1 VNGQIPHSQGKA
13 FRVVTTI
20 WLLLL
25 TGLVVFDHAQIGH
38 RIEAHPPDAEA
49 PKLANLEGEL
59 AALQVIVSAIQR
71 QPTSV
76 RATEFEAFER
86 AQSAQLARVETSL
99 TDVVH
104 VAQVASFE
112 QQLTHLSAEVWRLRH
127 PLPPRPQP
135 AAHEVRPGPGEESQT
150 AGVHPPFKILGTE
163 QRGGEEFLTVSPH
176 DAHSLFEVHVLRPGE
191 TDGDWKLESIE
202 GRTAVFEVADQ
213 VLRVPIP

>member
-1 VNGQIPHSQGKA
+1 RSAKRLPADIEGQLPKSQTLDGACAWGFAVNGQIPHSQGKA

-86 AQSAQLARVETSL
+86 AQSA
-99 TDVVH
+99 
-104 VAQVASFE
+104 
-112 QQLTHLSAEVWRLRH
+112 
-127 PLPPRPQP
+127 
-135 AAHEVRPGPGEESQT
+135 
-150 AGVHPPFKILGTE
+150 
-163 QRGGEEFLTVSPH
+163 
-176 DAHSLFEVHVLRPGE
+176 
-191 TDGDWKLESIE
+191 
-202 GRTAVFEVADQ
+202 
-213 VLRVPIP
+213 